1 MKNYQGHSSLWLSA
15 ASVLLLAAPAQAQ
28 QSRVTDIQL
37 RPTERGLEIFLQTEN
52 GERQQILTVRSGN
65 DLVADITNTQLQLP
79 NGTNVFRQDN
89 PAPGISSVVL
99 TQLDNNNARLI
110 VTGTTT
116 PPTGQIAGR
125 NQQGILLSFSPNTG
139 SPQASAPQMA
149 PPPPPALPSLNA
161 PTPSTPIPSA
171 MPVGPIGQIPPAPG
185 PAPTG
190 FPSTPNVLVPNPQ
203 ITINGQPATP
213 TATIPNIPPQ
223 VSGPSAAPPMLPRA
237 VAPPVGDIAAA
248 TTDPSPSTVDLG
260 TNERIPRLVLR
271 DAPVR
276 DVLALLA
283 RAAGLNIAFTSD
295 SAAPGAA
302 AAPAAPGASGTSGP
316 TGPTISLDIENERVQ
331 DVFNYVLRLS
341 GLQANKLGRTVFVG
355 TRLPNEV
362 NDTVVRTFRL
372 NQVTARQASGF
383 LASMGAES
391 AITSTREVTQVTAV
405 PIQGTDQAITRTNTT
420 VQTTIDTLR
429 FAPQDAQP
437 LLRGLQVLVDE
448 RLNSVTLI
456 GPRRMVEI
464 ASTQLVQLDLRR
476 RQVAVNVKIIDVN
489 LAANDN
495 FNSSF
500 SFGVGDS
507 FFVND
512 QGSAI
517 FNFGGANPPLTN
529 QVVGTPTNPI
539 LNNPPLIRNQVG
551 GVNLETF
558 DPFFDPGS
566 TTNIP
571 LTAPGPGGVSLTPI
585 APIGEN
591 QGDVG
596 LQTYTPG
603 TATTTGSGTFSLF
616 PFIQYPRR
624 FLSLLQAQ
632 VTSGNAKILTDPT
645 LVVQEGETATVNLT
659 QDVIGNI
666 QTQTTASN
674 PPQITTTAQIQ
685 KAGLILGINIQR
697 IDDNGFIT
705 LNVTPKVTAVADTE
719 SFAGTTIALLSERSL
734 NSGSIR
740 LRDGQTLILSG
751 IIQEQDRVQ
760 SSKIPLLGDLPIIG
774 ALFRRTIRD
783 NTRAEVIV
791 VLTPQVMDD
800 SDRSPFGYGYT
811 PGPDVRPLIQRQML
825 PGTTPQ

>member
-1 MKNYQGHSSLWLSA
+1 
-15 ASVLLLAAPAQAQ
+15 P
-28 QSRVTDIQL
+28 
-37 RPTERGLEIFLQTEN
+37 
-52 GERQQILTVRSGN
+52 
-65 DLVADITNTQLQLP
+65 P
-79 NGTNVFRQDN
+79 N
-89 PAPGISSVVL
+89 
-99 TQLDNNNARLI
+99 
-110 VTGTTT
+110 
-116 PPTGQIAGR
+116 
-125 NQQGILLSFSPNTG
+125 
-139 SPQASAPQMA
+139 
-149 PPPPPALPSLNA
+149 
-161 PTPSTPIPSA
+161 TPIPSA
-171 MPVGPIGQIPPAPG
+171 MPVGPSAQIPPAPTT
-185 PAPTG
+185 PTS
-190 FPSTPNVLVPNPQ
+190 FPSSPNVLVPQPE
-203 ITINGQPATP
+203 ITINGQPAPP
-213 TATIPNIPPQ
+213 TANLPNIPPAI
-223 VSGPSAAPPMLPRA
+223 SGPSAAPPVLPRA

-248 TTDPSPSTVDLG
+248 TTDPSPSSVDLG

-295 SAAPGAA
+295 SATPG
-302 AAPAAPGASGTSGP
+302 AAPAAPGAAGTAGP
-316 TGPTISLDIENERVQ
+316 LGPTISLDIENERVQ

-341 GLQANKLGRTVFVG
+341 GLQANKLGRTIFVG

-429 FAPQDAQP
+429 FSPQDGQP

-448 RLNSVTLI
+448 RLNSVTLV

-512 QGSAI
+512 QGSAV
-517 FNFGGANPPLTN
+517 FNFGGANPPLRN
-529 QVVGTPTNPI
+529 QVVGTPANPI

-551 GVNLETF
+551 GENLETF
-558 DPFFDPGS
+558 SPFFDQGS

-571 LTAPGPGGVSLTPI
+571 LTAPGPGGVSLSPI
-585 APIGEN
+585 APIGRD
-591 QGDVG
+591 QDDVG
-596 LQTYTPG
+596 LQTYTPATG
-603 TATTTGSGTFSLF
+603 TTLGTGTFSLF

-705 LNVTPKVTAVADTE
+705 LNVTPKVTAVADTQDF
-719 SFAGTTIALLSERSL
+719 SGTTIALLSERSL

-751 IIQEQDRVQ
+751 IIQEQDRVT

-774 ALFRRTIRD
+774 ALFRSTTRN

-825 PGTTPQ
+825 PGGTPQ